1 MTIHRRRTHTK
12 RVICSIRPKT
22 RLAKLIRFKKE
33 ESRVTKKAS
42 TSVSVQTKRE
52 RENLTR
58 RATTKQSKG

>member
-12 RVICSIRPKT
+12 RVIWSIRQKT
-22 RLAKLIRFKKE
+22 RLAKLIRFQKE